1 MNHNK
6 RVFALGF
13 FDGVHLGH
21 QALLSA
27 CRDLARELDCETA
40 AITFEQHPQSLFRV
54 DVPPLLTSVEDR
66 RRLLQLYGV
75 EEIIAFPVTKEV
87 MSTPWEEFLEKLIG
101 CGAAGFV
108 CGYDFR
114 FGNRGE
120 GNGERLV
127 RFCRERNLPCVIVPE
142 QTLDGVRI
150 SSTHIRNLIENGQ
163 MEEAVRYLGHR
174 HILTGQVVTGRKL
187 GHKLGFPTA
196 NVLLPEGVVYPK
208 SGVYACRV
216 NIGGLSRIA
225 VTNVGN
231 RPTVEGHQIRTES
244 WILDFD
250 GNLYDREITLE
261 FCGFL
266 RSERKFD
273 SLEDLKQAV
282 LRDAQKTREYFG
294 NKEKAEN

>member
-1 MNHNK
+1 M
-6 RVFALGF
+6 ALGF

-27 CRDLARELDCETA
+27 CRDLARSMNAESA
-40 AITFEQHPQSLFRV
+40 AITFERHPQSLFRA

-66 RRLLQLYGV
+66 RRLLRLYGV
-75 EEIIAFPVTKEV
+75 SEVYAFPVTKEV
-87 MSTPWEEFLEKLIG
+87 MSTPWQTFLEALVEK
-101 CGAAGFV
+101 GAAGFV

-120 GNGERLV
+120 GSAEKLL
-127 RFCRERNLPCVIVPE
+127 RFCEERDLPCVIVPE

-150 SSTHIRNLIENGQ
+150 SSTHIRDLIENGQ

-187 GHKLGFPTA
+187 GHRLGFPTA

-216 NIGGLSRIA
+216 GIGGLSRIA
-225 VTNVGN
+225 VTNVGS
-231 RPTVEGHQIRTES
+231 RPTVQGHQIRTET

-250 GNLYDREITLE
+250 GDLYDREITLE
-261 FCGFL
+261 FCAFL
-266 RSERKFD
+266 RAERKFD
-273 SLEDLKQAV
+273 SLEELKQAV
-282 LRDAQKTREYFG
+282 LRDAEKTREYFG
-294 NKEKAEN
+294 NKEKTEI